1 MQYFW
6 RMKVRLLG
14 DIIMGDYTR
23 QNFDNSNSNE
33 TTVRIE
39 SILFVLEDFDAFIKN
54 PDNSDEMSKATIKVA
69 SILLNEYL
77 NILTDILEDEK
88 DEL

>member
-1 MQYFW
+1 
-6 RMKVRLLG
+6 
-14 DIIMGDYTR
+14 MGDYTR